1 VLAPRDAWQ
10 LARRSIQGWIDDSA
24 SSMGAALA
32 FYSLL
37 SLAPLLLVVVG
48 VAGMFWG
55 RTEAQTLILEQVAG
69 LVGDRAAAGIELVLQ
84 NTGQTAVDGVLP
96 AVIGFAT
103 ALFGAATVF
112 NELQSDLDRI
122 WRYHGRKA
130 AGLWAALHTRM
141 LAFGMVLAVGF
152 LLMVSLVAS
161 AAISALSDQWLAG
174 SQLSVR
180 ALEFGLS
187 FLVMTGLFAMI
198 YKILPRARI
207 AWRDVWVGA
216 AVTSVLFWLGKYL
229 IGLYIG
235 RASVANA
242 FGAAGTVVVL
252 IVWVYY
258 SAQIFF
264 VGAEFTRE
272 FALRHGSRQGTVQGR
287 RRAGE
292 AANEEEMV
300 ERAKAITAGKDPIL
314 LRRPAAAS
322 YAKSGGGS
330 DAAG

>member
-1 VLAPRDAWQ
+1 VPVLRDGWL
-10 LARRSIQGWIDDSA
+10 LARRSVQGWIDDGA

-37 SLAPLLLVVVG
+37 SLAPLLLVIVG

-55 RTEAQTLILEQVAG
+55 RSEAQTLIMDQVSG
-69 LVGDRAAAGIELVLQ
+69 LVGERAAAGIELVLQ
-84 NTGQTAVDGVLP
+84 NTGQTAVDGVIP
-96 AVIGFAT
+96 ALIGFAT

-112 NELQSDLDRI
+112 NELQSDLDRV

-130 AGLWAALHTRM
+130 GGLIGALHTRM

-152 LLMVSLVAS
+152 LLVVSLVAS
-161 AAISALSDQWLAG
+161 AAISALSNEWLAG
-174 SQLSVR
+174 SQFAVR
-180 ALEFGLS
+180 GLEFAVS

-198 YKILPRARI
+198 YKVLPRARI

-216 AVTSVLFWLGKYL
+216 AVTSVLFWVGKYL

-242 FGAAGTVVVL
+242 FGAAGTIVVL

-264 VGAEFTRE
+264 IGAEFTRE
-272 FALRHGSRQGTVQGR
+272 FALRHGSRQGSVQGR
-287 RRAGE
+287 RRTEE
-292 AANEEEMV
+292 AANEDEMV
-300 ERAKAITAGKDPIL
+300 ERAKAITRGNDPVL
-314 LRRPAAAS
+314 LRRPTS
-322 YAKSGGGS
+322 PS
-330 DAAG
+330 